1 MLSDE
6 ERSAIEEA
14 LKHYAVRRSGVI
26 TALKLV
32 QARRG
37 WVSDEA
43 VRDVG
48 ELVGL
53 TPDEVDS
60 RATFYNLIFRKPVG
74 RHVILV
80 CDSFACWIMGYERIR
95 DYLLAK
101 LGIGFGETTADDR
114 FTLLPIVCLGACH
127 LAPAMLVDDDLHGPL
142 TEAEIDRIL
151 ALYP

>member
-1 MLSDE
+1 MLSEDE
-6 ERSAIEEA
+6 RAEIEAA
-14 LKHYAVRRSGVI
+14 LTHYGERRSGVI

-32 QARRG
+32 QGRRG

-60 RATFYNLIFRKPVG
+60 RATFYNLIFRQPVG

-95 DYLLAK
+95 DYLTAK
-101 LGIGFGETTADDR
+101 LGIDLGQTTPDGR

-127 LAPAMLVDDDLHGPL
+127 LAPAMLVDQDLHGPL

-151 ALYP
+151 ALYL